1 MLTLYRMNGVLHA
14 KCRLNLK
21 RGITFNNKTYTKS
34 MFGSD
39 QFVEVDAVI
48 AILTENGCVRIF
60 NGEKFVRFGLG
71 EFSDIIIS
79 KQYTIE
85 DVEEDEKVVEIPVL
99 VEEEPKVE
107 EIPEEVKEEEEP
119 KEQPQNNDNKKQ
131 RHKK

>member
-21 RGITFNNKTYTKS
+21 RGITFNGKSYTKS

-39 QFVEVDAVI
+39 QLVEVDAVI
-48 AILTENGCVRIF
+48 AILTENGCIRIF

-71 EFSDIIIS
+71 EFSDIILS
-79 KQYTIE
+79 KEYTIE
-85 DVEEDEKVVEIPVL
+85 DIEEEKVVEIPVL

-107 EIPEEVKEEEEP
+107 VSEEIEEDEEP